1 MRGERPENVTY
12 PGAAEPLQRVWIA
25 LRANERAVLET
36 VTLQDIVSGKLPEAI
51 QLLTDSPQAWI

>member
-1 MRGERPENVTY
+1 VRGERPENLAY

-36 VTLQDIVSGKLPEAI
+36 VTLHDIVSGKLPEAI
-51 QLLTDSPQAWI
+51 QLLTDSPQAWV

>member
-1 MRGERPENVTY
+1 
-12 PGAAEPLQRVWIA
+12 VWIA